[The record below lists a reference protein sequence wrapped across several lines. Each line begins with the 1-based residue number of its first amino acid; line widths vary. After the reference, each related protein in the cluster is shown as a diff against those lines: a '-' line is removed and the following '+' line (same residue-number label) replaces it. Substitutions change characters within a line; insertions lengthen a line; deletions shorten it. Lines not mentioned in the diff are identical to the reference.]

1 MNKKTRKLILKPRQS
16 LIDSNYTPKIIKD
29 RLLFE
34 DIDSNYLSNVRNIKS
49 AEVVSQ
55 NKSPLSL
62 KVDDKPLSQITKN
75 LTNKIKHETLT
86 SQKSQIL
93 KSINEKIYLE
103 KLYNRNQEFM
113 DLFIVNFNFEDLQN
127 LISSFKKQGDSHS
140 LNSIINRLVTLNRI
154 YEFPFDKMVNLLEA
168 SGDIQTTKEYL
179 TWEYKRKGSEKKVL
193 HKLYIISNK
202 YGIYLLEMW
211 SLFELSKDR

>member
-1 MNKKTRKLILKPRQS
+1 M
-16 LIDSNYTPKIIKD
+16 
-29 RLLFE
+29 LFE

-93 KSINEKIYLE
+93 KIY
-103 KLYNRNQEFM
+103 
-113 DLFIVNFNFEDLQN
+113 
-127 LISSFKKQGDSHS
+127 
-140 LNSIINRLVTLNRI
+140 
-154 YEFPFDKMVNLLEA
+154 
-168 SGDIQTTKEYL
+168 
-179 TWEYKRKGSEKKVL
+179 
-193 HKLYIISNK
+193 
-202 YGIYLLEMW
+202 
-211 SLFELSKDR
+211 